1 MRKRLAVGFPIFL
14 ASINMRA
21 GLVLIGPLIPILEK
35 YFNLT
40 PTQMSFLAAIPL
52 LCFAGSSLIMG
63 FISRLGSS
71 NRIITR
77 ALVTLSIALIARAFS
92 GLFGLF
98 VFTFLMGI
106 SIAIM
111 NYEIPAWVKE
121 HAPDSSG
128 LLTGVYVTIMGGAG
142 AISVAISV
150 PLAEN
155 SSLSWRMAMLP
166 WMFLAVITSI
176 YWLVKM
182 RDRGGVTISKSAPFW
197 RSKAFKNPIA
207 WALVFF
213 FGFESMTFYAT
224 ATWFPSL
231 LITKDFTL
239 SEAALAVSISGV
251 IGSAVGLAAPHYL
264 SMIEDK
270 RLVLTIIALI
280 SGISFF
286 MFTVQSGAILFL
298 WLCTS
303 NMGISIAFPTA
314 LLLCGI
320 KSDSPE
326 ATRNMSTMM
335 QSLGYIISACGP
347 VLMGSLYESSNSWN
361 VAMYGVVAMSFMQLL
376 MGLVV
381 GKPSKIEY

>member
-1 MRKRLAVGFPIFL
+1 
-14 ASINMRA
+14 
-21 GLVLIGPLIPILEK
+21 
-35 YFNLT
+35 
-40 PTQMSFLAAIPL
+40 
-52 LCFAGSSLIMG
+52 
-63 FISRLGSS
+63 
-71 NRIITR
+71 
-77 ALVTLSIALIARAFS
+77 
-92 GLFGLF
+92 
-98 VFTFLMGI
+98 
-106 SIAIM
+106 
-111 NYEIPAWVKE
+111 
-121 HAPDSSG
+121 
-128 LLTGVYVTIMGGAG
+128 
-142 AISVAISV
+142 
-150 PLAEN
+150 
-155 SSLSWRMAMLP
+155 MLP
-166 WMFLAVITSI
+166 WMALAVITSI

-182 RDRGGVTISKSAPFW
+182 RDRGSDAITKSAPFW

-239 SEAALAVSISGV
+239 SHAALAVSISGV

-270 RLVLTIIALI
+270 RLVLTIIALM
-280 SGISFF
+280 SGVSFF

-303 NMGISIAFPTA
+303 NIGISIAFPTA
-314 LLLCGI
+314 LLLCGV

-335 QSLGYIISACGP
+335 QSLGYIVSACGP

-361 VAMYGVVAMSFMQLL
+361 VAMYGVVAMSSMQLL

-381 GKPSKIEY
+381 GKPSKIAY